1 LAFGGVLHSQTMESG
16 RRESRS
22 ESWGRPA
29 PPPPRTPARRV
40 CFWYQ
45 ALDVAKASA
54 SCRYRINNLCELLSG
69 ADIVIKRE
77 LPRQIRARVA
87 TVCMIRPLVTPALLA
102 ELAALREGG
111 VRLVADFDDLLFAGP
126 VSGLPGSVGGATST
140 ALLDARLAGYA
151 AALTAFDAF
160 TVATRPLREQILQRV
175 PAAKVKV
182 VPNGLSEAW
191 VRQGRALYDA
201 FQPGDPLIIRYF
213 AGSPSHD
220 EDFASVVEPIRRFLI
235 DHPEV
240 RLELVG
246 SIRADIS
253 TFPEGRVAFLP
264 AVPYETLPML
274 IAKSWVNIAP
284 LFSSQY
290 AEGKSALKVLEAAAF
305 GCPTLASPNDDV
317 RRHHAQGAPVRLC
330 ETAEDWQRELER
342 ALEPSQR
349 MELGHAA
356 RLYADAHAMARSS
369 LTAWEA
375 LVLEGA
381 RA

>member
-1 LAFGGVLHSQTMESG
+1 MESG
-16 RRESRS
+16 FSESRS
-22 ESWGRPA
+22 EDWWRPMHRL
-29 PPPPRTPARRV
+29 RTPARRV

-69 ADIVIKRE
+69 ADIVVNRQ

-87 TVCMIRPLVTPALLA
+87 TVCVIRPLITPPLLA
-102 ELAALREGG
+102 ELALLRGRG
-111 VRLVADFDDLLFAGP
+111 VHLVADFDDLLFAGP

-140 ALLDARLAGYA
+140 TLLDARLEGYA

-160 TVATRPLREQILQRV
+160 TVSTRPLREQILQRV
-175 PAAKVKV
+175 PTAKVAV

-201 FQPGDPLIIRYF
+201 SRLGDPLVIRYF

-220 EDFASVVEPIRRFLI
+220 EDFATVAEPLRRFLV
-235 DHPEV
+235 DHPSV

-246 SIRADIS
+246 PIRADLS
-253 TFPEGRVAFLP
+253 TFPEGRAALLP
-264 AVPYETLPML
+264 PVPYETLPML
-274 IAKSWVNIAP
+274 LAKSWVNIAP
-284 LFSSQY
+284 LCRSEY

-317 RRHHAQGAPVRLC
+317 KRHHAQGAPVRLC
-330 ETAEDWQRELER
+330 ETADDWQRELER
-342 ALEPSQR
+342 SLDIAQR

-356 RLYADAHAMARSS
+356 RRYADEHAMARSS
-369 LTAWEA
+369 LGAWQA
-375 LVLEGA
+375 LVLDGA

>member
-1 LAFGGVLHSQTMESG
+1 MVESG
-16 RRESRS
+16 VTESRA
-22 ESWGRPA
+22 EGWRCPA
-29 PPPPRTPARRV
+29 HSRLRTPARRV

-69 ADIVIKRE
+69 ADIVVKRE

-87 TVCMIRPLVTPALLA
+87 TVCMIRPLVTPPLLA
-102 ELAALREGG
+102 ELAALRAAG
-111 VRLVADFDDLLFAGP
+111 VRLVADFDDLLFAGR
-126 VSGLPGSVGGATST
+126 VSGLPGSVGGATS
-140 ALLDARLAGYA
+140 ADLLDARLEGYA

-160 TVATRPLREQILQRV
+160 TVSTRPLRDEVLQRV
-175 PAAKVKV
+175 PAAKVAV

-201 FQPGDPLIIRYF
+201 FQPGDPLTIRYF

-220 EDFASVVEPIRRFLI
+220 EDFATVVEPIRRFLV

-240 RLELVG
+240 RIELVG
-246 SIRADIS
+246 AIRADLS
-253 TFPEGRVAFLP
+253 TFPEGRAALLP
-264 AVPYETLPML
+264 PVPYETLPML
-274 IAKSWVNIAP
+274 LAKSWVNIAP
-284 LFSSQY
+284 LCRSEY

-305 GCPTLASPNDDV
+305 GCPTLASANDDV
-317 RRHHAQGAPVRLC
+317 WRHHAQGAPVRLC
-330 ETAEDWQRELER
+330 ETAQDWQEGLER
-342 ALEPSQR
+342 CLDMSQR

-356 RLYADAHAMARSS
+356 RRYADEHGMAAKS
-369 LTAWEA
+369 LDAWQA
-375 LVLEGA
+375 LALERA

>member
-1 LAFGGVLHSQTMESG
+1 MEPGLS
-16 RRESRS
+16 ESRS
-22 ESWGRPA
+22 EGWWRPVHA
-29 PPPPRTPARRV
+29 RPRTPARRV

-54 SCRYRINNLCELLSG
+54 SCRYRMGNLCELLAG
-69 ADIVIKRE
+69 ADIVVNRQ

-87 TVCMIRPLVTPALLA
+87 TVCMIRPLVTPPLVA
-102 ELAALREGG
+102 ELAALRKAG
-111 VRLVADFDDLLFAGP
+111 VRLIADFDDLLFAGR

-140 ALLDARLAGYA
+140 ALLDARLEGYA

-160 TVATRPLREQILQRV
+160 TVSTRPLRDHVLQRI
-175 PAAKVKV
+175 PTAKVAV

-191 VRQGRALYDA
+191 VCQGRALYDA
-201 FQPGDPLIIRYF
+201 FQPGDPLVIRYF

-220 EDFASVVEPIRRFLI
+220 EDFATVVEPIRRFLI

-246 SIRADIS
+246 AIRADLS
-253 TFPEGRVAFLP
+253 TFPEGRAARLP
-264 AVPYETLPML
+264 PVPYETLPKL

-284 LFSSQY
+284 LCSSEY

-305 GCPTLASPNDDV
+305 GCPTLASANDDV
-317 RRHHAQGAPVRLC
+317 SRHHAQGAPVRLC
-330 ETAEDWQRELER
+330 ETAQDWQGALER
-342 ALEPSQR
+342 CLDMSQR

-356 RLYADAHAMARSS
+356 RRYADEHGMAVKS
-369 LTAWEA
+369 LEAWRAVALEEA
-375 LVLEGA
+375 
-381 RA
+381 RP

>member
-1 LAFGGVLHSQTMESG
+1 
-16 RRESRS
+16 
-22 ESWGRPA
+22 
-29 PPPPRTPARRV
+29 V

-69 ADIVIKRE
+69 TDIVVKRE

-87 TVCMIRPLVTPALLA
+87 TVCVIRPLITPPLLA
-102 ELAALREGG
+102 ELALLRDRG
-111 VRLVADFDDLLFAGP
+111 VRLVADFDDLLFAGL

-140 ALLDARLAGYA
+140 ALLDARLEGYA

-160 TVATRPLREQILQRV
+160 TVSTRPLRDQILQRV
-175 PAAKVKV
+175 PAAKVAV

-201 FQPGDPLIIRYF
+201 FQPGDPLTIRYF

-220 EDFASVVEPIRRFLI
+220 EDFAAVAPPLRRFLVG
-235 DHPEV
+235 HPQV

-246 SIRADIS
+246 SIRADLS
-253 TFPEGRVAFLP
+253 TFPEGRAALLP
-264 AVPYETLPML
+264 PVPYETLPKL
-274 IAKSWVNIAP
+274 IATSWVNIAP
-284 LFSSQY
+284 LCRSEY

-305 GCPTLASPNDDV
+305 GCPTLASVNDDV
-317 RRHHAQGAPVRLC
+317 SRHHAQGAPVRLC
-330 ETAEDWQRELER
+330 ETAQDWQGGLER
-342 ALEPSQR
+342 CLDMSQR

-356 RLYADAHAMARSS
+356 RRYADEHGMAAKS
-369 LTAWEA
+369 LDAWQA
-375 LVLEGA
+375 LALERA
-381 RA
+381 RT

>member
-1 LAFGGVLHSQTMESG
+1 LASGGVLHSRTMESSLS
-16 RRESRS
+16 ENRS
-22 ESWGRPA
+22 EGWWRPVR
-29 PPPPRTPARRV
+29 PRTSARRL

-69 ADIVIKRE
+69 ADIVVKRR
-77 LPRQIRARVA
+77 LPSQIRARVA
-87 TVCMIRPLVTPALLA
+87 TVCVIRPLVTPPLLA
-102 ELAALREGG
+102 ELALLRDRG
-111 VRLVADFDDLLFAGP
+111 VHLVADFDDLLFAGP

-140 ALLDARLAGYA
+140 AVLDARLEGYA

-160 TVATRPLREQILQRV
+160 TVSTRPLREQILQRV
-175 PAAKVKV
+175 PAAKVAV

-220 EDFASVVEPIRRFLI
+220 EDFATVVEPIRRFLI

-240 RLELVG
+240 RLEVIG
-246 SIRADIS
+246 PIRADLSI
-253 TFPEGRVAFLP
+253 FPEGRAALLP
-264 AVPYETLPML
+264 PVPYETLPKL

-284 LFSSQY
+284 LCRSEY
-290 AEGKSALKVLEAAAF
+290 AECKSALKVLEAAAF
-305 GCPTLASPNDDV
+305 GCPTLASANDDV
-317 RRHHAQGAPVRLC
+317 KRHHEQGAPVRLC

-342 ALEPSQR
+342 SLDMSQR
-349 MELGHAA
+349 MELGHAGRRYVDEHGMVA
-356 RLYADAHAMARSS
+356 KALDA
-369 LTAWEA
+369 WQA
-375 LVLEGA
+375 LALERA

>member
-1 LAFGGVLHSQTMESG
+1 VLHSPTMESG
-16 RRESRS
+16 RCESS

-29 PPPPRTPARRV
+29 PPPPRTPARRI

-87 TVCMIRPLVTPALLA
+87 TVCMIRPLVTPPLLA
-102 ELAALREGG
+102 ELAALRKAG
-111 VRLVADFDDLLFAGP
+111 VRLVADFDDLLFAGR

-140 ALLDARLAGYA
+140 ALLDARLEGYA

-160 TVATRPLREQILQRV
+160 TVSTRPLRDQVLQRV
-175 PAAKVKV
+175 PAAKVTV

-201 FQPGDPLIIRYF
+201 FQPGDPLVIRYF

-220 EDFASVVEPIRRFLI
+220 DDFASVVEPIRRFLI
-235 DHPEV
+235 DHPQV

-246 SIRADIS
+246 SIRAELS
-253 TFPEGRVAFLP
+253 KFPEGRAAFVP
-264 AVPYETLPML
+264 PVPYEVLPML

-284 LFSSQY
+284 LRSSEY
-290 AEGKSALKVLEAAAF
+290 AETKSALKVLEAAAF
-305 GCPTLASPNDDV
+305 GCPTLASANDDV

-330 ETAEDWQRELER
+330 ETAEDWQRELEC
-342 ALEPSQR
+342 ALDMSKR
-349 MELGHAA
+349 MDLGQAA
-356 RLYADAHAMARSS
+356 RRYVDEHGTVQKSLDAWR
-369 LTAWEA
+369 A

-381 RA
+381 GA

>member
-1 LAFGGVLHSQTMESG
+1 MESG
-16 RRESRS
+16 RSESRS
-22 ESWGRPA
+22 EGWWRPVRSR
-29 PPPPRTPARRV
+29 PRTPARRV

-45 ALDVAKASA
+45 ALDVAKAEA
-54 SCRYRINNLCELLSG
+54 SCRYRMGNLCELLSG
-69 ADIVIKRE
+69 ADIVVNRK

-87 TVCMIRPLVTPALLA
+87 TVCMIRPLVTPPLLA
-102 ELAALREGG
+102 ELAALRHAGI
-111 VRLVADFDDLLFAGP
+111 RLVADFDDLLFAGR
-126 VSGLPGSVGGATST
+126 VSGLPGSVGGATSA
-140 ALLDARLAGYA
+140 ALLDARLEGYA
-151 AALTAFDAF
+151 AALAAFDAF
-160 TVATRPLREQILQRV
+160 TVSTRPLHDQILQRA
-175 PAAKVKV
+175 PAAKVAV

-220 EDFASVVEPIRRFLI
+220 EDFAAVAPPIRRFLI

-246 SIRADIS
+246 AIRADLS
-253 TFPEGRVAFLP
+253 TFPEGRAARLP
-264 AVPYETLPML
+264 PVPYAALPML

-284 LFSSQY
+284 LCGSQY
-290 AEGKSALKVLEAAAF
+290 AEGKSALKLLEAAAF
-305 GCPTLASPNDDV
+305 GCPTLASANEDV
-317 RRHHAQGAPVRLC
+317 RRHQAQGAPVRLC
-330 ETAEDWQRELER
+330 ETAQDWQRELER
-342 ALEPSQR
+342 SLDMSQR

-356 RLYADAHAMARSS
+356 RRYADEHGMARNS
-369 LTAWEA
+369 LDAWQA

>member
-1 LAFGGVLHSQTMESG
+1 MEPG
-16 RRESRS
+16 RS
-22 ESWGRPA
+22 EDHPEGWWRPA
-29 PPPPRTPARRV
+29 HRPFRTPARGV
-40 CFWYQ
+40 CFWYH
-45 ALDVAKASA
+45 ALDVAKARA
-54 SCRYRINNLCELLSG
+54 SCRYRMGNLCELLSG
-69 ADIVIKRE
+69 ADIVVNRD

-87 TVCMIRPLVTPALLA
+87 TVCMIRPFVTPPLLA
-102 ELAALREGG
+102 ELTALREAG
-111 VRLVADFDDLLFAGP
+111 VRLVADFDDLLFAGR

-160 TVATRPLREQILQRV
+160 TVSTRPLCDQVLQRL
-175 PAAKVKV
+175 PAAQVAV

-201 FQPGDPLIIRYF
+201 FQPGDPLTIRYF

-220 EDFASVVEPIRRFLI
+220 EDFASVAEPMRSFLV

-246 SIRADIS
+246 SIRADLS
-253 TFPEGRVAFLP
+253 TFPEGRAAFLP
-264 AVPYETLPML
+264 PVPYETLPKL

-284 LFSSQY
+284 LCSSQY

-317 RRHHAQGAPVRLC
+317 RRHHAQGAPVRIC
-330 ETAEDWQRELER
+330 ETAQDWQGGLER
-342 ALEPSQR
+342 CLDMSQR

-356 RLYADAHAMARSS
+356 RRYADEHGMARNS
-369 LTAWEA
+369 LEAWQS
-375 LVLEGA
+375 LVLERA
-381 RA
+381 RP

>member
-1 LAFGGVLHSQTMESG
+1 
-16 RRESRS
+16 
-22 ESWGRPA
+22 
-29 PPPPRTPARRV
+29 V

-45 ALDVAKASA
+45 ALDVAKATA
-54 SCRYRINNLCELLSG
+54 SCRYRMGNLCELLSG
-69 ADIVIKRE
+69 ADVVVNRA
-77 LPRQIRARVA
+77 LPQPIRARVA
-87 TVCMIRPLVTPALLA
+87 TVCMIRPLVTPSLRAQ
-102 ELAALREGG
+102 LAALRDGG
-111 VRLVADFDDLLFAGP
+111 VRLVADFDDLLFAGR

-140 ALLDARLAGYA
+140 ALLDARLEGYA

-160 TVATRPLREQILQRV
+160 TVSTRPLREHILQRV
-175 PAAKVKV
+175 PAAKVAV

-201 FQPGDPLIIRYF
+201 FQPGDPLVIRYF

-220 EDFASVVEPIRRFLI
+220 DDFASIAEPIRRFLVS
-235 DHPEV
+235 HPKV

-246 SIRADIS
+246 SIRADLS
-253 TFPEGRVAFLP
+253 TFPEGRAVFSP
-264 AVPYETLPML
+264 PVPYETLPKL
-274 IAKSWVNIAP
+274 IAKSWLNIAP
-284 LFSSQY
+284 LCGSEY

-305 GCPTLASPNDDV
+305 GCPTLATANDDV

-342 ALEPSQR
+342 SLDMAQR

-356 RLYADAHAMARSS
+356 RRYADEHAMAHES
-369 LTAWEA
+369 LDAWQA
-375 LVLEGA
+375 LVLERA